1 MFWGLQDPE
10 LRVFPWSSLS
20 STLTCQYIVPSP
32 ERGGRERER
41 KEAREVVEFKER
53 EREIEKEC
61 PKVLLPAGL
70 YWRPGA
76 NILLAPLSQ
85 LGNGYPSLAAR
96 EVKLL
101 LSEGEEPSQAALI
114 YFSKDQ

>member
-1 MFWGLQDPE
+1 ME
-10 LRVFPWSSLS
+10 
-20 STLTCQYIVPSP
+20 
-32 ERGGRERER
+32 GGSRIQR
-41 KEAREVVEFKER
+41 ER

-76 NILLAPLSQ
+76 NIILAPPSQ
-85 LGNGYPSLAAR
+85 LSNGYPSLAAR
-96 EVKLL
+96 EVRLL
-101 LSEGEEPSQAALI
+101 LPEAEETSQAALI